1 MASRAVSAGQRTG
14 TAIGNRSLTVRIHPH
29 SCYSAWLYDSRPMM
43 LTSLLI
49 VVFATVLVYPTAAA
63 KAQDAKAPDNSELAV
78 ADQLSRSGRLAEAIT
93 KYQQALKTDP
103 KLVPARAGLV
113 RAYLRDDQI
122 DTAFEL
128 AQSSL
133 AAQPNSALLLAT
145 MGAVQYRRGEFP
157 ESEASFLIAKKIDP
171 DLVQAYM
178 GLARVYRT
186 ASLYRRAYDQV
197 KRAHEIA
204 PQDLD
209 VQRAWLGMLPR
220 RERAKALE
228 AYLASPHPDNAE
240 ENANLHA
247 WLEYLKATTDQPVH
261 ACKLANNIERTET
274 QLQILLR
281 DAKHVEGYG
290 LLVKINDRNQ
300 RLLLDT
306 GASGI
311 LINRRAAEKA
321 GLTRIS
327 ALQFSGIG
335 DKGRRDAYFAVAD
348 RIRIGDLEFKD
359 CVVTVSEKSMGLDE
373 DGLIGANVFSSYV
386 VDIDI
391 PGDMLRLSPLPKR
404 PEDTA
409 GKVSLASEEDSDP
422 DPDEQL
428 EDVKSPKAAE
438 KALDKNATAPLPQRL
453 PKDRY
458 IAPEMAKWARVYRIG
473 HDLLI
478 PTHVNDSKTMLFVL
492 DTGAFSN
499 MMSTRAARTVAKV
512 SSDDTIK
519 IKGLSGEVNK
529 AYNADKATLQFGNI
543 RQPNQDM
550 VSIDLS
556 GLCRNLGVEVAGFLG
571 FSTFRQLEM
580 KIDYR
585 DGLVEFTYDPS
596 KLPVALR
603 PR

>member
-1 MASRAVSAGQRTG
+1 MK
-14 TAIGNRSLTVRIHPH
+14 
-29 SCYSAWLYDSRPMM
+29 
-43 LTSLLI
+43 LTSRL
-49 VVFATVLVYPTAAA
+49 VVFATVLVCFAAVA
-63 KAQDAKAPDNSELAV
+63 MAQDAKAPDNPDLAA
-78 ADQLSRSGRLAEAIT
+78 ADQLYRSGRFAEAIT
-93 KYQQALKTDP
+93 KYQQVLKADP
-103 KLVPARAGLV
+103 KLVPAQAGLV

-122 DTAFEL
+122 DAAFEL
-128 AQSSL
+128 AKGSL
-133 AAQPNSALLLAT
+133 AAQPNSALLLAS
-145 MGAVQYRRGEFP
+145 MGAVQYRRGEIP
-157 ESEASFLIAKKIDP
+157 ESEASFLSAKKIDP

-197 KRAHEIA
+197 KRAHDIA

-220 RERAKALE
+220 RERANALE
-228 AYLASPHPDNAE
+228 TYLAGPHPDNAE

-261 ACKLANNIERTET
+261 ACRLANNIEKTET
-274 QLQILLR
+274 QLLILLR

-290 LLVKINDRNQ
+290 LAVKINDRNQ

-311 LINRRAAEKA
+311 LINRRAAAKA

-373 DGLIGANVFSSYV
+373 DGLIGADVFSSYV

-422 DPDEQL
+422 DPDEQP
-428 EDVKSPKAAE
+428 ESTKDPKDAA
-438 KALDKNATAPLPQRL
+438 KTPDKNPTAPSPQRL

-458 IAPEMAKWARVYRIG
+458 IAPEMAKWARVYRVG
-473 HDLLI
+473 HNLLI

-529 AYNADKATLQFGNI
+529 TYSADKATLQFGNI

-556 GLCRNLGVEVAGFLG
+556 GLCKNLGVEVSGFLG

-585 DGLVEFTYDPS
+585 DGLVEFIYDPS
-596 KLPVALR
+596 KLPPALR

>member
-1 MASRAVSAGQRTG
+1 MAV
-14 TAIGNRSLTVRIHPH
+14 GNLGFTVRNQPH
-29 SCYSAWLYDSRPMM
+29 SCYSAWLRYGRPMK
-43 LTSLLI
+43 LTSRL
-49 VVFATVLVYPTAAA
+49 VVFATVLVCFAAVA
-63 KAQDAKAPDNSELAV
+63 MAQDAKAPDNPDLAA
-78 ADQLSRSGRLAEAIT
+78 ADQLYRSGRFAEAIT
-93 KYQQALKTDP
+93 KYQQVLKADP
-103 KLVPARAGLV
+103 KLVPAQAGLV

-122 DTAFEL
+122 DAAFEL
-128 AQSSL
+128 AKGSL
-133 AAQPNSALLLAT
+133 AAQPNSALLLAS
-145 MGAVQYRRGEFP
+145 MGAVQYRRGEIP
-157 ESEASFLIAKKIDP
+157 ESEASFLSAKKIDP

-197 KRAHEIA
+197 KRAHDIA

-220 RERAKALE
+220 RERANALE
-228 AYLASPHPDNAE
+228 TYLAGPHPDNAE

-261 ACKLANNIERTET
+261 ACRLANNIEKTET
-274 QLQILLR
+274 QLLILLR

-290 LLVKINDRNQ
+290 LAVKINDRNQ

-311 LINRRAAEKA
+311 LINRRAAAKA

-373 DGLIGANVFSSYV
+373 DGLIGADVFSSYV

-422 DPDEQL
+422 DPDEQP
-428 EDVKSPKAAE
+428 ESTKDPKDAA
-438 KALDKNATAPLPQRL
+438 KTPDKNPTAPSPQRL

-458 IAPEMAKWARVYRIG
+458 IAPEMAKWARVYRVG
-473 HDLLI
+473 HNLLI

-529 AYNADKATLQFGNI
+529 TYSADKATLQFGNI

-556 GLCRNLGVEVAGFLG
+556 GLCKNLGVEVSGFLG

-585 DGLVEFTYDPS
+585 DGLVEFIYDPS
-596 KLPVALR
+596 KLPPALR

>member
-1 MASRAVSAGQRTG
+1 MWDSELEWQSVTR
-14 TAIGNRSLTVRIHPH
+14 ITVRIQPH
-29 SCYSAWLYDSRPMM
+29 SCYSAELDHGRPMK
-43 LTSLLI
+43 LTPLL
-49 VVFATVLVYPTAAA
+49 VVAATVLVYCAAVA
-63 KAQDAKAPDNSELAV
+63 VAQDDKAPDNPDFV
-78 ADQLSRSGRLAEAIT
+78 AAEELSRSGKFAEAIA
-93 KYQQALKTDP
+93 KYQRALKVDP
-103 KLVPARAGLV
+103 KLVPAQAGLI
-113 RAYLRDDQI
+113 RSYLRDDQV
-122 DTAFEL
+122 DAAFEL
-128 AQSSL
+128 AKNSL
-133 AAQPNSALLLAT
+133 AAQPNSALLLAS
-145 MGAVQYRRGEFP
+145 MGAVQYRRGEIP
-157 ESEASFLIAKKIDP
+157 DSEASFLSAKKIDP
-171 DLVQAYM
+171 DLVQAYL

-186 ASLYRRAYDQV
+186 ASLYRRAYDQI

-220 RERAKALE
+220 RERPKALE
-228 AYLASPHPDNAE
+228 AYLAGPHPDNVE

-247 WLEYLKATTDQPVH
+247 WLEYLKATTGQPMH
-261 ACKLANNIERTET
+261 ACRLANNIERTET
-274 QLQILLR
+274 QMQIILR
-281 DAKHVEGYG
+281 DASHVAGYG
-290 LLVKINDRNQ
+290 LMVKINDRNQ

-311 LINRRAAEKA
+311 IINRRAAEKA

-327 ALQFSGIG
+327 TLQFSGIG

-373 DGLIGANVFSSYV
+373 DGLIGADVFGAYV

-391 PGDMLRLSPLPKR
+391 PGDTLRLSPLPKR

-409 GKVSLASEEDSDP
+409 GRVSLASEEDSDP
-422 DPDEQL
+422 DPDEQP
-428 EDVKSPKAAE
+428 EDVKDPRAAE
-438 KALDKNATAPLPQRL
+438 KAPDKNATVPSPQRL

-458 IAPEMAKWARVYRIG
+458 IAPEMAKWAGVYRIG

-512 SSDDTIK
+512 SSDDTIR

-529 AYNADKATLQFGNI
+529 AYSADRATLQFGNI

-556 GLCRNLGVEVAGFLG
+556 ALCKSLGVEVSGFLG

-585 DGLVEFTYDPS
+585 DGLVEFIYDPS
-596 KLPVALR
+596 KLPAALR